1 MLTAYRNAT
10 HLAIRI
16 HASSSSSSSSKPI
29 KIGFAIDTSGSM
41 EGERLSAVKRTLRAA
56 AGLWQPR
63 DRVTLVTFGDE
74 AAVVT
79 DQLQMDEMGQIQF
92 YEAVAAIH
100 TSGCTNMGA
109 AFDALRGRGYD
120 GVALLTDGVVN
131 VGDASTAGLSGKAAG
146 LGSMPFTTLGYG
158 ADHNRALL
166 NRIGLRNR
174 GAYIYVNSDEMLPE
188 AMGDLIGGLRTELY
202 KDATLRLTTVT
213 GFGSGRALCAELDPE
228 ADGTTYRVGTIIP
241 NRDYWVVYEV
251 PGDAE
256 IDEIVLEAPGLR
268 QVLGAVPVSDCV
280 DLQVQVL
287 RCRVVKVIAAATTA
301 LEQGLPLGTGVA
313 LLRAEIAT
321 LPSYVLERPLVQQ
334 MRAQLAEIVERPAQ
348 MADMMARMSSNTT
361 YLSSQRGVTSRVT
374 ASSPSDPCAP
384 AAAPPPIFQS
394 FSSPVQR
401 AASQQTQTC
410 YSASDP
416 M

>member
-16 HASSSSSSSSKPI
+16 HSSGSGSSGSKPI

-79 DQLQMDEMGQIQF
+79 DQLQMDEAGQIRF
-92 YEAVAAIH
+92 YEAVGAIH

-174 GAYIYVNSDEMLPE
+174 GAYIYVDNDEMLPE

-202 KDATLRLTTVT
+202 KDATLRLTVT
-213 GFGSGRALCAELDPE
+213 GFGRALCAELDPE

-256 IDEIVLEAPGLR
+256 IDEIVLEAPSLR
-268 QVLGAVPVSDCV
+268 EVLRAIPVSDCV

-287 RCRVVKVIAAATTA
+287 RTRVVKVIAAATNA
-301 LEQGLPLGTGVA
+301 LEQGLPLGSGVA
-313 LLRAEIAT
+313 SLRAEMAV

-334 MRAQLAEIVERPAQ
+334 MRAQLAEIVERPAE

-361 YLSSQRGVTSRVT
+361 YLSSQRGVTSRMT

-384 AAAPPPIFQS
+384 PPPFQS

-416 M
+416 TD

>member
-10 HLAIRI
+10 HVAIRI
-16 HASSSSSSSSKPI
+16 HASSSSSSSSSKPL

-79 DQLQMDEMGQIQF
+79 DQLQMDEAGQIQF
-92 YEAVAAIH
+92 YEAVGAIH

-109 AFDALRGRGYD
+109 AFDALRGTTYD

-166 NRIGLRNR
+166 NRVALKSR
-174 GAYIYVNSDEMLPE
+174 GAYIYVDSDEMLPE

-202 KDATLRLTTVT
+202 KDATLRLSVT
-213 GFGSGRALCAELDPE
+213 GSRALCAELDPE

-241 NRDYWVVYEV
+241 HRDYWVVYEV

-256 IDEIVLEAPGLR
+256 IEEIVLEAPGLR

-287 RCRVVKVIAAATTA
+287 RTRVVKIIAAATTA
-301 LEQGLPLGTGVA
+301 LEQGLPIGPGVA
-313 LLRAEIAT
+313 ALRAEMGA
-321 LPSYVLERPLVQQ
+321 LPGYVLERPLVQQ

-348 MADMMARMSSNTT
+348 LADMMARMSSNTT
-361 YLSSQRGVTSRVT
+361 YLSSQRGVTSRMT

-384 AAAPPPIFQS
+384 PFQS

-416 M
+416 TD

>member
-1 MLTAYRNAT
+1 
-10 HLAIRI
+10 
-16 HASSSSSSSSKPI
+16 
-29 KIGFAIDTSGSM
+29 M

-56 AGLWQPR
+56 AGLWQPC

-79 DQLQMDEMGQIQF
+79 DQLQMDEAGQIQF

-109 AFDALRGRGYD
+109 AFDALRARGNTYD

-131 VGDASTAGLSGKAAG
+131 VGDASTAGLSAKAAG

-166 NRIGLRNR
+166 NRIALKNR
-174 GAYIYVNSDEMLPE
+174 GAYIYINSDEMLPE

-202 KDATLRLTTVT
+202 KDAILRVTTVA
-213 GFGSGRALCAELDPE
+213 GQARALCAELDPE

-241 NRDYWVVYEV
+241 NRDYWIVYEV
-251 PGDAE
+251 QGDAE

-301 LEQGLPLGTGVA
+301 LEQGLPLGPGVA
-313 LLRAEIAT
+313 ALRAEMAA

-334 MRAQLAEIVERPAQ
+334 MRAQLAEIVERPVQ

-361 YLSSQRGVTSRVT
+361 YLSSQRGVTSRMT

-384 AAAPPPIFQS
+384 PPPFQS

-416 M
+416 TD

>member
-10 HLAIRI
+10 HLAVRI
-16 HASSSSSSSSKPI
+16 HTTCGSSSNKPI
-29 KIGFAIDTSGSM
+29 SIGFAIDTSGSM

-74 AAVVT
+74 ATVVT
-79 DQLQMDEMGQIQF
+79 DQLQMDEAGQIQF
-92 YEAVAAIH
+92 YEKVAAIH

-109 AFDALRGRGYD
+109 GFDTLRGRSYD
-120 GVALLTDGVVN
+120 GVVLLTDGVVN
-131 VGDASTAGLSGKAAG
+131 VGDTTTAGLSAKASS
-146 LGSMPFTTLGYG
+146 LGSLPFTALGYG

-166 NRIGLRNR
+166 NRISLKSR
-174 GAYIYVNSDEMLPE
+174 GAYIYVNNDEMLPE

-202 KDATLRLTTVT
+202 KDATLRLSAP
-213 GFGSGRALCAELDPE
+213 GALCAELDSE
-228 ADGTTYRVGTIIP
+228 VDRTTYRVGTIIP

-251 PGDAE
+251 PGDRE

-268 QVLGAVPVSDCV
+268 EVLGAVPISDCV

-287 RCRVVKVIAAATTA
+287 RCRVVKMIAAATA
-301 LEQGLPLGTGVA
+301 SLEQGLPLGPGIA
-313 LLRAEIAT
+313 ALRAEMAV

-334 MRAQLAEIVERPAQ
+334 MRAQLAEIVERPAE

-361 YLSSQRGVTSRVT
+361 YLSSQRGVTSRVSA
-374 ASSPSDPCAP
+374 ASASDPV
-384 AAAPPPIFQS
+384 APPPFQS

-401 AASQQTQTC
+401 AASQQTQTN

-416 M
+416 TD

>member
-16 HASSSSSSSSKPI
+16 HSSSSGSSSSKPI
-29 KIGFAIDTSGSM
+29 MIGFAIDTSGSM

-79 DQLQMDEMGQIQF
+79 DQLQMDEAGQIQF
-92 YEAVAAIH
+92 YEAVGAIH

-109 AFDALRGRGYD
+109 AFDALRGRCYD

-166 NRIGLRNR
+166 NRIALKSR
-174 GAYIYVNSDEMLPE
+174 GAYIYVDNDEMLPE

-202 KDATLRLTTVT
+202 KDATLRLTVA
-213 GFGSGRALCAELDPE
+213 GLGRALCAELDPE

-241 NRDYWVVYEV
+241 HRDYWVVYEV

-268 QVLGAVPVSDCV
+268 EVLRAIPVSDCV

-287 RCRVVKVIAAATTA
+287 RTRVVKVIAAATNA
-301 LEQGLPLGTGVA
+301 LEQGLPLGSGVA
-313 LLRAEIAT
+313 ALRAEMAV

-334 MRAQLAEIVERPAQ
+334 MRAQLAEIVERPVQ
-348 MADMMARMSSNTT
+348 LADMMARMSSNTT
-361 YLSSQRGVTSRVT
+361 YLSSQRGVTSRMT

-384 AAAPPPIFQS
+384 FQS

-416 M
+416 TD